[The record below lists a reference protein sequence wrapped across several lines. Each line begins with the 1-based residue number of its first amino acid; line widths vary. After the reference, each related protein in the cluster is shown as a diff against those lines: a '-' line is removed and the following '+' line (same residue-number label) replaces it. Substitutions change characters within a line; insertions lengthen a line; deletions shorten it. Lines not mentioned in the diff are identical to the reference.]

1 MHYTH
6 ELPFCRKACF
16 FSGSMIKYYL
26 TQGKYNDSVARYP
39 KMVEFMKD
47 NDLKIIDNTNKQT
60 LIGWLNTADVSHHGL
75 I

>member
-1 MHYTH
+1 
-6 ELPFCRKACF
+6 
-16 FSGSMIKYYL
+16 MIKYYL

-39 KMVEFMKD
+39 KMVDFMKD

-60 LIGWLNTADVSHHGL
+60 LIDWLNTADVSHHGL